1 MVDGSKSGVVERWEM
16 APGTPLERFRIGG
29 LGAVNGRY
37 ECGNGHGAPVY
48 IGGVDA
54 SRPVV
59 EKGIAVD
66 RTICAPVEGV
76 EVGSA
81 ALK

>member
-1 MVDGSKSGVVERWEM
+1 M
-16 APGTPLERFRIGG
+16 ATAHRCISAE
-29 LGAVNGRY
+29 
-37 ECGNGHGAPVY
+37 
-48 IGGVDA
+48 

-66 RTICAPVEGV
+66 RTICDPVKGV